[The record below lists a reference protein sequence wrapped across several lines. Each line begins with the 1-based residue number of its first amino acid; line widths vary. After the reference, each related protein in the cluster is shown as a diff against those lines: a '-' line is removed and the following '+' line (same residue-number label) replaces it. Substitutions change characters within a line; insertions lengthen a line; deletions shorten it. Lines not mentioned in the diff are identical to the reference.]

1 MPERLF
7 GRLLSLP
14 KPGQRPGLAAGTAAR
29 SRLGMRRRGGA
40 TSAAAGR
47 PAPGRRPGAQQA
59 PLAGRRARGAGPY
72 RALRRP
78 PEKRFSL
85 NSNSYRNPPAAPAY

>member
-1 MPERLF
+1 MSERLF

-14 KPGQRPGLAAGTAAR
+14 KPGLRPGLAAGTAAR
-29 SRLGMRRRGGA
+29 SRLGMRRRGG
-40 TSAAAGR
+40 G
-47 PAPGRRPGAQQA
+47 GG
-59 PLAGRRARGAGPY
+59 GAGPY

-85 NSNSYRNPPAAPAY
+85 NSSSYRNPPAAQAY

>member
-1 MPERLF
+1 MSERLF

-14 KPGQRPGLAAGTAAR
+14 KPGLRPGLAAGTAAR
-29 SRLGMRRRGGA
+29 SRLGMRRRGG
-40 TSAAAGR
+40 
-47 PAPGRRPGAQQA
+47 
-59 PLAGRRARGAGPY
+59 GAGPY

-85 NSNSYRNPPAAPAY
+85 NSSSYRNPPAAQAY